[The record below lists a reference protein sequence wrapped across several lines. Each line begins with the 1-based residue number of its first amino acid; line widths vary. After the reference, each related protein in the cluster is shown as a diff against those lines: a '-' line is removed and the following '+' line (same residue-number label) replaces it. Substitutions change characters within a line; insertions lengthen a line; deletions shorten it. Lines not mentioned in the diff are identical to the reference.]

1 MLIGFDGSRA
11 FASRRTGTENYSYQL
26 LKGLAKIDKR
36 NKYIVYLRVGIDS
49 VIARSETTKQ
59 SQKGLPGL
67 LESPLDSLRARND
80 ESRWPKNFTF
90 KEINW
95 PRVWTQGGLGIQTF
109 IEDLHILFV
118 PSHTLPIIR
127 KPGLKT
133 VMTVHDLGA
142 EYLPKMHQLKQQ
154 LYLKYIT
161 KYQLTSATKLI
172 AVSKATMKDLVEK
185 VGVDEKKIS
194 VVYEGY
200 DKELFDIVSSKGRSS
215 SGRSLMPFFLFV
227 GTVQPRKNLARL
239 IQAFSLFV
247 DRYSLGSDEKRKTK
261 NEFNLA
267 IVGSKGWMSEEIYEL
282 PKKLGIEKRVKF
294 MGFVPD
300 KDMPRFYSNALGLIF
315 PSLFEGFGLPILE
328 AQACGCPVLTSNI
341 SSMPEIAGYVRV
353 NRTVAGKGAILVDPY
368 SVESITDGMIKIM
381 DKKIRDNLIK
391 NGYENVKK
399 FSWEKAAKET
409 LKILEGVA
417 NG

>member
-1 MLIGFDGSRA
+1 MIIGFDGSRA
-11 FASRRTGTENYSYQL
+11 FSKKRTGTENYSYQL
-26 LKGLAKIDKR
+26 LKSLSTIDKK
-36 NKYIVYLRVGIDS
+36 NQYIVYLRPGVEVGES
-49 VIARSETTKQ
+49 WSEN
-59 SQKGLPGL
+59 L
-67 LESPLDSLRARND
+67 
-80 ESRWPKNFTF
+80 TF
-90 KEINW
+90 KVLKW
-95 PRVWTQGGLGIQTF
+95 PRLWTQVGLAIQTF
-109 IEDLHILFV
+109 TDKLDVLFI
-118 PSHTLPIIR
+118 PSHTLPIIH

-133 VMTVHDLGA
+133 VVTVHDLGA

-267 IVGSKGWMSEEIYEL
+267 IVGSKGWDSDRIYEL
-282 PKKLGIEKRVKF
+282 PKKLGIEGRVKF
-294 MGFVPD
+294 LGYVPD
-300 KDMPRFYSNALGLIF
+300 EKMPALYSNALALVF

-328 AQACGCPVLTSNI
+328 AQASGCPVITSNI
-341 SSMPEIAGYVRV
+341 SSMPE
-353 NRTVAGKGAILVDPY
+353 VAGKGALLVNPY
-368 SVESITDGMIKIM
+368 
-381 DKKIRDNLIK
+381 
-391 NGYENVKK
+391 NVD
-399 FSWEKAAKET
+399 EIAQA
-409 LKILEGVA
+409 
-417 NG
+417 

>member
-1 MLIGFDGSRA
+1 MFSCLNLRRKFMLIGFDGSRA

-161 KYQLTSATKLI
+161 RYQLTSATRLI
-172 AVSKATMKDLVEK
+172 AVSKSTKEDLVKK
-185 VGVDEKKIS
+185 VNIDPKKIT

-200 DKELFDIVSSKGRSS
+200 DTESYGLRSSKIGKY
-215 SGRSLMPFFLFV
+215 FLFV
-227 GTVQPRKNLARL
+227 GTIQPRKNLTRL
-239 IQAFSLFV
+239 ITAF
-247 DRYSLGSDEKRKTK
+247 
-261 NEFNLA
+261 
-267 IVGSKGWMSEEIYEL
+267 
-282 PKKLGIEKRVKF
+282 
-294 MGFVPD
+294 
-300 KDMPRFYSNALGLIF
+300 
-315 PSLFEGFGLPILE
+315 
-328 AQACGCPVLTSNI
+328 
-341 SSMPEIAGYVRV
+341 
-353 NRTVAGKGAILVDPY
+353 
-368 SVESITDGMIKIM
+368 
-381 DKKIRDNLIK
+381 
-391 NGYENVKK
+391 
-399 FSWEKAAKET
+399 
-409 LKILEGVA
+409 
-417 NG
+417 